1 MSSAREDTQNK
12 KRRELW
18 KNGRISRLTEW
29 AVEEELRKVAKKK
42 RLERLE
48 ERSGKCGITKAE
60 G

>member
-18 KNGRISRLTEW
+18 KNGLTEW

-48 ERSGKCGITKAE
+48 ERSGKCGITEAE